1 MSDRGFNVLILCTGN
16 SARSVLAEALLNHM
30 SAEAGVGIKAFSAGS
45 RPKLEVHPGALKVL
59 KAKGIGTTG
68 LRSKSWD
75 EFASSSAPR
84 MDVVITVCNSAAGE
98 TCPIWPGS
106 PARVHWGLDD
116 PAAVVGSQKEVDA
129 AFRKTFDEL
138 KGLIGRLVD
147 VAITSQD
154 RGTLQA
160 RIQEINLAAA

>member
-16 SARSVLAEALLNHM
+16 SARSIVAEALLNRL
-30 SAEAGVGIKAFSAGS
+30 SAEAGVDIQAFSAGS

-59 KAKGIGTTG
+59 KAHGISTTG

-75 EFASSSAPR
+75 EFALSSAPR

-116 PAAVVGSQKEVDA
+116 PAAIIGSDKQVDA
-129 AFRKTFDEL
+129 AFNKTFDEL
-138 KGLIGRLVD
+138 KGLIDRLMAIAVTNVD
-147 VAITSQD
+147 RD
-154 RGTLQA
+154 LLQA
-160 RIQEINLAAA
+160 RLQELDLVAA